1 MNCAATWRE
10 LRAYGRQPGQSQLR
24 AFKKTMRDFFP
35 RLARFWT
42 RLRHGAEPDYAAE
55 TLRGEFVRQAEAAGI
70 VSGFA
75 LRALPPAEALS
86 IKRPLARQS
95 AGAAMGAAIPAAR
108 HGLELTRP
116 FHDKRVV
123 ELALAIPD
131 GLYFKHGRER
141 HLAKLALADVYPA
154 EFQSRDNYN
163 DDAAPDFLAMVR
175 RIEPQLLA
183 EIERMERSPA
193 LARIFNFGKVRKFLT
208 MRPLEAQRGGHE
220 TETIRALSTILWA
233 RYIEWFR
240 RDNR

>member
-1 MNCAATWRE
+1 
-10 LRAYGRQPGQSQLR
+10 LGAYGRQPGQSPVR

-35 RLARFWT
+35 RLARFWS
-42 RLRHGAEPDYAAE
+42 RLRHGAEPDNATE
-55 TLRGEFVRQAEAAGI
+55 TLTDAFVRQAEAAGI
-70 VSGFA
+70 VSGFT
-75 LRALPPAEALS
+75 LRALPPADALS
-86 IKRPLARQS
+86 IKRPLVRQN

-131 GLYFKHGRER
+131 GLYFKDGHER
-141 HLAKLALADVYPA
+141 HLAKRALADIYPA
-154 EFQSRDNYN
+154 EFHRRDSYN
-163 DDAAPDFLAMVR
+163 DDATPDFLAMVR

-193 LARIFNFGKVRKFLT
+193 LARIFDFAKVRKFLT
-208 MRPLEAQRGGHE
+208 MRPLAAQRGGHE
-220 TETIRALSTILWA
+220 TETIRALTTILWA